1 MENTDPNRS
10 TFSNI
15 TEDKLNRSQVFNV
28 DESVEIVFKSPT
40 EKDHEDL
47 RDQLADSRAQ
57 LRESQAKQA
66 LLLTSNAG
74 KDTSIGLLKQIVE
87 GKNREIKAKEV
98 QINLLVDKIKLFE
111 KVQVYESNS
120 FAMLRTTQ
128 LQYQT
133 CNAEL
138 EKVKLCLNEKETLI
152 NKLEKFKQYDVSKET
167 PVNGELTKEKDES
180 NSKLLAIEEQLRNVK
195 DGLDGSTF

>member
-1 MENTDPNRS
+1 M
-10 TFSNI
+10 
-15 TEDKLNRSQVFNV
+15 
-28 DESVEIVFKSPT
+28 
-40 EKDHEDL
+40 
-47 RDQLADSRAQ
+47 
-57 LRESQAKQA
+57 
-66 LLLTSNAG
+66 
-74 KDTSIGLLKQIVE
+74 
-87 GKNREIKAKEV
+87 
-98 QINLLVDKIKLFE
+98 FE